1 MRSAGLKNITA
12 KHLALA
18 SQSLSI
24 MISLIPYIRECLRR
38 HLRAKQAVILIDFDK
53 LKRDYQEHQYEIHA
67 KLVAI
72 MGDRLAVHCAA
83 LQEIDWEADEAGPHA
98 YMQTLV
104 KETATLHKVLY
115 KYLPGSAL
123 ETVMLQVLSAINSRL
138 AEEYGKITVK
148 SDAAKE
154 RILEDAKFMKSK
166 FGELK
171 GLERDIPGAGLEDLI
186 RMKKVEKPV
195 PVATPK
201 QFVTPSLT
209 RSRGSISHKRTASTS
224 SLLKAEAASSN
235 LSSEATT
242 PDLASAIS
250 KSDPLDIK
258 TDISPDQPS
267 STLVEAAAV
276 TSHAIEQKAEEVLP
290 ESIPLPPSPTLEASE
305 SHTAEKEGT
314 ADAADPV
321 AVTKAEMPALKQDE
335 GPATPTKDIEVRIP
349 PVPEKTTSPPPPTS
363 RSPPP
368 PVSNV
373 KNRLAGLFSK
383 RPTNSLPKVE
393 LPKVSIPQLS
403 NIGIPNL
410 RTERLFSPERQQG
423 SPAQARSSLDLPRAR
438 ALMEKQDASATKA
451 VPTPIPEDETV
462 PMTAADAMEAS
473 ALAQEEATAAAN
485 VSDTVAIETA
495 ESSPREAIQLN
506 ANEAADGTTLS
517 LQSSTT
523 GQGPTEALEEEPHSI
538 EESASAVDNAT
549 QSGLAG
555 SDASS
560 PLETGKQPAQARD
573 SAEATANVST
583 ANRASVGELVTPGQ
597 AEPVP
602 GTDKVEEKPKEEVQS
617 EEASLERAGDS
628 TESIDDP
635 AVAATTAEEAKSIG
649 SAEPESEPNKAPL
662 IEPEALQADGSQ
674 EPGKL
679 ADVHNPT
686 PAAAA
691 ASSPQPEERRS
702 TAAESA
708 TEESPMN
715 AMPADMEGAEKDVL
729 DTTEPLSTDT
739 PVEAPVRATETPK
752 TDSLE
757 NTEAAQPDEKVQPY
771 DDLDDV
777 D

>member
-18 SQSLSI
+18 SQSLSF

-83 LQEIDWEADEAGPHA
+83 LQEIDWEADQADPNA

-154 RILEDAKFMKSK
+154 RILEDVKFMKSK

-195 PVATPK
+195 PVAAPK

-209 RSRGSISHKRTASTS
+209 RSRGSISHKRTASSS
-224 SLLKAEAASSN
+224 SLLKAEAPTSN

-250 KSDPLDIK
+250 RSDPLDIK

-267 STLVEAAAV
+267 STLVEAAAA
-276 TSHAIEQKAEEVLP
+276 TSNAIEQKAEGVLP
-290 ESIPLPPSPTLEASE
+290 ETIPLPPSPTLEAGE
-305 SHTAEKEGT
+305 SYIMEKEGI
-314 ADAADPV
+314 ADAAEPV
-321 AVTKAEMPALKQDE
+321 AVTKAEMPAPKQDE
-335 GPATPTKDIEVRIP
+335 GPATPTKDIEARIP

-363 RSPPP
+363 KSPPP

-438 ALMEKQDASATKA
+438 ALMEKQDASATKEA
-451 VPTPIPEDETV
+451 PTPIPEDETV

-473 ALAQEEATAAAN
+473 ALAQDKASAAAN
-485 VSDTVAIETA
+485 VSTTATTGTA
-495 ESSPREAIQLN
+495 ESSSREAPEPST
-506 ANEAADGTTLS
+506 AEAADGTTLS
-517 LQSSTT
+517 LHSETPSR
-523 GQGPTEALEEEPHSI
+523 GPTEALEEDPHHTSP
-538 EESASAVDNAT
+538 AALTLDAAT
-549 QSGLAG
+549 ENDLAE
-555 SDASS
+555 SDAPS
-560 PLETGKQPAQARD
+560 LQAAEKQPVQLSD
-573 SAEATANVST
+573 SAENTGDDSVPVSRV
-583 ANRASVGELVTPGQ
+583 AEELPTPRQ
-597 AEPVP
+597 AEPEPDISEVKGKP
-602 GTDKVEEKPKEEVQS
+602 IEETRS
-617 EEASLERAGDS
+617 EEGATEQVDGS
-628 TESIDDP
+628 TDRVDHSVI
-635 AVAATTAEEAKSIG
+635 AATTAEEAKRSG
-649 SAEPESEPNKAPL
+649 AVEPELKLQSPTLPD
-662 IEPEALQADGSQ
+662 PEVIQTD
-674 EPGKL
+674 
-679 ADVHNPT
+679 HNPEVVALVARDNGT
-686 PAAAA
+686 SEDAAAP
-691 ASSPQPEERRS
+691 PQPEE
-702 TAAESA
+702 ESA
-708 TEESPMN
+708 MKELPMK
-715 AMPADMEGAEKDVL
+715 AMPADMGEAEKDVL
-729 DTTEPLSTDT
+729 GVAETPSADA
-739 PVEAPVRATETPK
+739 PVEAAAR
-752 TDSLE
+752 E
-757 NTEAAQPDEKVQPY
+757 NREAAQPDEKVQPY